1 MVNLKIDGKEGRN
14 RKMTSKKSLTFSLV
28 SLILL
33 VGIILYSML
42 ILKTEPHIPLLL
54 SLVSIAF
61 LAKGFG
67 YTWDEMEKGLID
79 GIIVGIKPV
88 LILMVIGM
96 LIGTWM
102 MSGTVPTMLFYG
114 TDLISPQFFTIS
126 ALLVTIIVS
135 SFTGS
140 SFTTIGTVGVALMGL
155 SASLGIHPGLA
166 AGAIICGACFGDKMS
181 PLSDTTNFAPAVAG
195 VSLFNHI
202 KHLMW
207 TTIPALVVTIVIFLI
222 MGTGTDGSGAL
233 TSIENVQGQL
243 TQSFNISS
251 WTLLSPLV
259 VIVLALMRFPT
270 IPALVTGVITGILT
284 ILLVQGQMSGSAIIN
299 MLQNGFEM
307 QTGDKTVD
315 EIVNRGGI
323 QSMMWSISL
332 IWIAL
337 ALGGLVRAL
346 GMLEAFV
353 SLLETKIKS
362 RGNTIAT
369 TALSSIGVN
378 VLTGEQYLSI
388 LIPGQ
393 SFKPHFERQQIDM
406 RNLSRTL
413 EDAGTL
419 VNPLIPWGVS
429 GAFFASTLG
438 IDVLSYLPYVF
449 FLFLSPLFTILL
461 GYSGIGIGNDVRH
474 RLKILFFRC
483 LER

>member
-1 MVNLKIDGKEGRN
+1 
-14 RKMTSKKSLTFSLV
+14 MTSKNNVMFSFI

-54 SLVSIAF
+54 SLVSIAI

-67 YTWDEMEKGLID
+67 YKWEQMEKGLID

-114 TDLISPQFFTIS
+114 IDFIEPHWFTIS

-155 SASLGIHPGLA
+155 SASLGVHPGLA
-166 AGAIICGACFGDKMS
+166 AGSIICGACFGDKMS

-195 VSLFNHI
+195 VELFNHI

-207 TTIPALVVTIVIFLI
+207 TTIPALLITIVIFLS
-222 MGTGTDGSGAL
+222 MGTGADGVDGL
-233 TSIENVQGQL
+233 NSIKQVQENL
-243 TQSFNISS
+243 TQSFNISG

-259 VIVLALMRFPT
+259 VVVLALMRFPT
-270 IPALVTGVITGILT
+270 IPALIVGVITGILT
-284 ILLVQGQMSGSAIIN
+284 ILFVQGESSGAEIFT
-299 MLQNGFEM
+299 MLQNGVQME
-307 QTGDKTVD
+307 TGGKTVD

-323 QSMMWSISL
+323 QSMMWSVSL

-337 ALGGLVRAL
+337 SLGGLVRAL
-346 GMLEAFV
+346 GILETFV
-353 SLLETKIKS
+353 RLLENKIKS
-362 RGNTIAT
+362 RGNIIAT
-369 TALSSIGVN
+369 TAVSSIGVN
-378 VLTGEQYLSI
+378 VFTGEQYLSI

-393 SFKPHFERQQIDM
+393 SFKPHFERQQLDL

-438 IDVLSYLPYVF
+438 VDVISYLPYVF

-461 GYSGIGIGNDVRH
+461 GYTGIGIGKKTV
-474 RLKILFFRC
+474 
-483 LER
+483 

>member
-1 MVNLKIDGKEGRN
+1 M
-14 RKMTSKKSLTFSLV
+14 FSFI

-54 SLVSIAF
+54 SLVSIAV

-67 YTWDEMEKGLID
+67 YKWEQIEKGLID
-79 GIIVGIKPV
+79 GIIIGIKPV

-114 TDLISPQFFTIS
+114 IDFIKPHWFTIS

-155 SASLGIHPGLA
+155 SASLGVHPGLA
-166 AGAIICGACFGDKMS
+166 AGSIICGACFGDKMS

-195 VSLFNHI
+195 VGLFNHI

-207 TTIPALVVTIVIFLI
+207 TTIPALLITIAIFLI
-222 MGTGTDGSGAL
+222 LGTGVDGVDGL
-233 TSIENVQGQL
+233 NTIMQVQENL
-243 TQSFNISS
+243 TQSFNISG

-270 IPALVTGVITGILT
+270 IPALIAGVITGILT
-284 ILLVQGQMSGSAIIN
+284 ILFVQGQSSGTAIFT
-299 MLQNGFEM
+299 MLQNGVEM
-307 QTGDKTVD
+307 ETGGNTVD

-323 QSMMWSISL
+323 QSMMWSVSL

-346 GMLEAFV
+346 GILETFV
-353 SLLETKIKS
+353 RLLETKIKS
-362 RGNTIAT
+362 RGNIITT
-369 TALSSIGVN
+369 TAVSSIGVN
-378 VLTGEQYLSI
+378 VFTGEQYLSI

-393 SFKPHFERQQIDM
+393 SFKPHFEKQQLDL

-438 IDVLSYLPYVF
+438 VDVISYLPYVF
-449 FLFLSPLFTILL
+449 FLFLSPLFTMLL
-461 GYSGIGIGNDVRH
+461 GYTGIGIGKKTV
-474 RLKILFFRC
+474 
-483 LER
+483 

>member
-1 MVNLKIDGKEGRN
+1 
-14 RKMTSKKSLTFSLV
+14 MTTKNNVMFSFI

-67 YTWDEMEKGLID
+67 YKWEQMEKGLID

-102 MSGTVPTMLFYG
+102 MSGTVPTMLYYG
-114 TDLISPQFFTIS
+114 IDFIKPHWFTIS

-166 AGAIICGACFGDKMS
+166 AGSIICGACFGDKMS

-195 VSLFNHI
+195 VGLFNHI
-202 KHLMW
+202 KHMMW
-207 TTIPALVVTIVIFLI
+207 TTIPALLITIVIFLS
-222 MGTGTDGSGAL
+222 MGTGADGVDGL
-233 TSIENVQGQL
+233 NSIKQVQENL
-243 TQSFNISS
+243 TQSFNISG

-270 IPALVTGVITGILT
+270 IPALIVGVITGIIT
-284 ILLVQGQMSGSAIIN
+284 ILFVQGQSSGAAIFT
-299 MLQNGFEM
+299 MLQNGVEM
-307 QTGDKTVD
+307 ETGGKTVD

-323 QSMMWSISL
+323 QSMMWSVSL

-346 GMLEAFV
+346 GI
-353 SLLETKIKS
+353 LETFVRLMERKIKS
-362 RGNTIAT
+362 RGNIIAT
-369 TALSSIGVN
+369 TAVSSIGVN
-378 VLTGEQYLSI
+378 VFTGEQYLSI

-393 SFKPHFERQQIDM
+393 SFKPHFEKQQLDL

-438 IDVLSYLPYVF
+438 VDVISYLPYVF

-461 GYSGIGIGNDVRH
+461 GYTGIGIG
-474 RLKILFFRC
+474 KKTA
-483 LER
+483 

>member
-1 MVNLKIDGKEGRN
+1 
-14 RKMTSKKSLTFSLV
+14 MTSKKSLTFSLI
-28 SLILL
+28 SFILL
-33 VGIILYSML
+33 AGIILYAML

-54 SLVSIAF
+54 SLVSIAI
-61 LAKGFG
+61 LAKGSG
-67 YTWDEMEKGLID
+67 YTWDQMEKGLID

-114 TDLISPQFFTIS
+114 TGIISPQFFTIG

-155 SASLGIHPGLA
+155 SASLGVHPGLA

-207 TTIPALVVTIVIFLI
+207 TTIPALLVTIVIFVI
-222 MGTGTDGSGAL
+222 MGSGTSEGAL
-233 TSIENVQGQL
+233 TSIENVQENLSQ
-243 TQSFNISS
+243 TFNISG

-259 VIVLALMRFPT
+259 VIILALIRFPT
-270 IPALVTGVITGILT
+270 IPALMIGVITGILT
-284 ILLVQGQMSGSAIIN
+284 ILLVQGQMSGSAIID
-299 MLQNGFEM
+299 MLQNGFQM
-307 QTGDKTVD
+307 QTGDQTVD

-353 SLLETKIKS
+353 NLLETKIKS

-393 SFKPHFERQQIDM
+393 SFRPHFERQQIDL

-438 IDVLSYLPYVF
+438 VDVISYLPYVF

-461 GYSGIGIGNDVRH
+461 GYTGIGVGKDVRH
-474 RLKILFFRC
+474 R
-483 LER
+483 

>member
-1 MVNLKIDGKEGRN
+1 
-14 RKMTSKKSLTFSLV
+14 MTAKKQQTFA
-28 SLILL
+28 LL
-33 VGIILYSML
+33 SVVLLMGIILFSML
-42 ILKTEPHIPLLL
+42 VLKTEPHIPLLV
-54 SLVSIAF
+54 SLVGIAI
-61 LAKGFG
+61 LAKAFG
-67 YTWDEMEKGLID
+67 YKWEQMEKGLIE
-79 GIIVGIKPV
+79 GITIGIKPV

-114 TDLISPQFFTIS
+114 TKVIDPSWLTLS
-126 ALLVTIIVS
+126 ALLVTVIVS
-135 SFTGS
+135 TFTGS

-155 SASLGIHPGLA
+155 AMSLGIHPGLA
-166 AGAIICGACFGDKMS
+166 AGAIISGACFGDKMS

-195 VSLFNHI
+195 VSLFDHI

-207 TTIPALVVTIVIFLI
+207 TTVPALLVTIIIFL
-222 MGTGTDGSGAL
+222 TLGSAGEGAQTL
-233 TSIENVQGQL
+233 ASIEPVQKQL
-243 TQSFNISS
+243 QNSFNISV
-251 WTLLSPLV
+251 WTLVSPLV
-259 VIVLALMRFPT
+259 VIILALVRFPT
-270 IPALVTGVITGILT
+270 IPALIIGVITGILT
-284 ILLVQGQMSGSAIIN
+284 IWLIQGEGSISVIFN
-299 MLQNGFEM
+299 MLQNGFELE
-307 QTGDKTVD
+307 TGEATVD
-315 EIVNRGGI
+315 KIVNRGGI

-337 ALGGLVRAL
+337 ALGGLVKGL
-346 GMLEAFV
+346 GMLESFV
-353 SLLETKIKS
+353 NLMKTKIRN

-393 SFKPHFERQQIDM
+393 TFKPHFEEQQIDT

-429 GAFFASTLG
+429 GAFFASTLE
-438 IDVLSYLPYVF
+438 ISVLEYMPYVF

-461 GYSGIGIGNDVRH
+461 GYIGIGVGR
-474 RLKILFFRC
+474 R
-483 LER
+483 ESAVSE

>member
-1 MVNLKIDGKEGRN
+1 
-14 RKMTSKKSLTFSLV
+14 MTSKKSLTFSLI
-28 SLILL
+28 SFILL
-33 VGIILYSML
+33 ACIILYAIL

-54 SLVSIAF
+54 SLVSIAI

-67 YTWDEMEKGLID
+67 YTWGQMEKGLID

-114 TDLISPQFFTIS
+114 TDFISPQFFTIG

-155 SASLGIHPGLA
+155 SASLGVHPGLA

-207 TTIPALVVTIVIFLI
+207 TTIPALIVTIVIFVI
-222 MGTGTDGSGAL
+222 MGTGTSEGAL
-233 TSIENVQGQL
+233 TSIENVQGHLSQ
-243 TQSFNISS
+243 TFNISG
-251 WTLLSPLV
+251 WTLVSPLV
-259 VIVLALMRFPT
+259 VIILALIRFPT
-270 IPALVTGVITGILT
+270 IPALMIGVITGILT
-284 ILLVQGQMSGSAIIN
+284 ILLVQGQMSGSAIID
-299 MLQNGFEM
+299 MLQNGFQM
-307 QTGDKTVD
+307 QTGDQTVD
-315 EIVNRGGI
+315 EIVNRGGV

-346 GMLEAFV
+346 GMLETFV
-353 SLLETKIKS
+353 NLLETKIKS

-393 SFKPHFERQQIDM
+393 SFRPHFERQQIDL

-438 IDVLSYLPYVF
+438 VDVIGYLPYVF

-461 GYSGIGIGNDVRH
+461 GYTGIGVGNDVRH
-474 RLKILFFRC
+474 R
-483 LER
+483 